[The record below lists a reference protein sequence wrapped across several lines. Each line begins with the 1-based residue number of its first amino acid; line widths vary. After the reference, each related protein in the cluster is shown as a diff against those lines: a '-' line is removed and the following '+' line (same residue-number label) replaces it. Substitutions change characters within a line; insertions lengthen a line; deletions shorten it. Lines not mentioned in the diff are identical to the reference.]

1 MNNTEVMAELKRHFG
16 LWGAASIGIGAI
28 IGAGIFVLS
37 GVASGF
43 AGPAVILSFLIAGLV
58 AFLTALSSAEL
69 SSFITEAGG
78 SYIYTHKAFGKFWGF
93 VVGWMQSFDYIVGAS
108 AISVGSPA
116 ILYTLP
122 EFHRRLKML
131 Q

>member
-1 MNNTEVMAELKRHFG
+1 MAELRRHLG
-16 LWGAASIGIGAI
+16 MWGAASIGIGAI

-69 SSFITEAGG
+69 SSFITEAGAPIFIPIKHSENSG
-78 SYIYTHKAFGKFWGF
+78 DSLSDGCNPLTI
-93 VVGWMQSFDYIVGAS
+93 
-108 AISVGSPA
+108 
-116 ILYTLP
+116 
-122 EFHRRLKML
+122 
-131 Q
+131 

>member
-1 MNNTEVMAELKRHFG
+1 MCHEGHRRIVILKRKMNDIGIMTELKRHLG

-37 GVASGF
+37 GVASGL

-93 VVGWMQSFDYIVGAS
+93 TVGWM
-108 AISVGSPA
+108 
-116 ILYTLP
+116 
-122 EFHRRLKML
+122 
-131 Q
+131 